1 MQIAAL
7 LLLSTM
13 CIGPPARKQRGPQ
26 DDNSRMVHTI
36 SLNALEQTRQH
47 ELFGE
52 EPQRAFWQA
61 PLLRF
66 QCVDDEEASREV
78 AAHASA

>member
-66 QCVDDEEASREV
+66 Q
-78 AAHASA
+78 